1 MLVEFLVLLNM
12 SLLTLLTLLVV
23 QEDKLLHLT
32 TKILLSKL
40 LDAVFGHFSFNISA
54 FGFTGGSVFLHSS
67 TKKRLDRQIAR
78 KFS

>member
-40 LDAVFGHFSFNISA
+40 LDAVFGHISIDISA
-54 FGFTGGSVFLHSS
+54 FGFTGGSVFLQSS